1 MTDIP
6 IEPEP
11 PSGPADPND
20 KPPVKPKG
28 RSHEQDANQENV
40 GSGQSEGQTASE
52 AKTDKTNE

>member
-6 IEPEP
+6 PDPNEP

-40 GSGQSEGQTASE
+40 GSCEHEGQAATE
-52 AKTDKTNE
+52 AETN